1 MVRKSGKKSI
11 KRGGYVDP
19 VEYNNGAP
27 FNKKGGARKSRSRSK
42 RGGAYSVKANT
53 NFNYLIGGSYES
65 KPPSH
70 TNGKRGGGRKSVKR
84 RQTLTR
90 RQKKSRKRDSF
101 LSTLNQMG
109 GFIRAGSTQFFK
121 VISGV

>member
-1 MVRKSGKKSI
+1 MVRRSGKKSI

-19 VEYNNGAP
+19 VEYNSGAP

-42 RGGAYSVKANT
+42 RGGGNSIKAS
-53 NFNYLIGGSYES
+53 FKDLIGGSNES

-70 TNGKRGGGRKSVKR
+70 NNGKRGGGRKSVKR

-90 RQKKSRKRDSF
+90 RQKKSRKRESF

-109 GFIRAGSTQFFK
+109 GFIRDGSTQFFK